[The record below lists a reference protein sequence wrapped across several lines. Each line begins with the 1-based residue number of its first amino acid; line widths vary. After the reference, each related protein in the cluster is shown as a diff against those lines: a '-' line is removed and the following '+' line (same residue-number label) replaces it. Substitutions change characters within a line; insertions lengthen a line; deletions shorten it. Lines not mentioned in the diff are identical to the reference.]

1 MSSVKRLGQAATESS
16 EDAGDIDIDMI
27 AYGWWNVL
35 LTLRLAKGKAVDDG
49 ESSGK
54 QTRLSG
60 KPSTFVVGVPKT
72 AVSFMLPNGVEVV
85 VDAKDVELIFG
96 FPNGGITFDRR
107 DRNTGIKY
115 LETIPLD
122 EEADINAMQTKAL
135 YVDRV
140 VHRSRCVPRAIP
152 RIKDWT
158 AKLLKERDEE
168 EMKEDDFGL
177 GRVTSQL
184 DGNELGGRL
193 DWMKKTLTPVE
204 SMTQSQFAHYSTT
217 EDWSESLKS
226 LLDAADEMDIIENK
240 DEYPSFSLGFDS
252 SQDDEA
258 CHRDS
263 ERQQETDNT
272 TNVVEDGDKENA
284 ADLGGDSLDFS
295 TGSDIGKE
303 VGVKEPVAIAQVG
316 TVVNEE
322 NALNVASAIA
332 RDIVSEVLDVA
343 VCSAVEAV
351 IELGDAAF
359 ETQIVTGGVDAGK
372 LPVRRDAEMNR
383 EESTYAEIQPAPAR
397 KLRLSTGRREG
408 STSTLS
414 DLNNLWLKSKDRVIY
429 SDDVV
434 EVTKLKFSSLNPH
447 EAVDAE
453 VIDSDNVV
461 ERRASWEKSE
471 VASTFC
477 DEIDGQ
483 FNDTGTFD
491 ITQYDL
497 TGVADVLDHVVSE
510 NSIPDRAKYG
520 RDLDLLRDY
529 LGFYLKSKGFD
540 KLSDFIIKERS
551 TRLLDLPWKTTQA
564 TNDSGVFMM
573 RHMETYMG
581 NPANL
586 MTMGLQGVSVRLLQI
601 LRGRYCKAMLLAPF
615 NDCRERFSS
624 YISHCINV
632 TPNFRTDY
640 ARQVN
645 GMLNMAPRNEQHN
658 QPTRKKSKLN

>member
-1 MSSVKRLGQAATESS
+1 MEVHQSTQKPNRLFVTTAAT
-16 EDAGDIDIDMI
+16 
-27 AYGWWNVL
+27 
-35 LTLRLAKGKAVDDG
+35 
-49 ESSGK
+49 
-54 QTRLSG
+54 
-60 KPSTFVVGVPKT
+60 
-72 AVSFMLPNGVEVV
+72 
-85 VDAKDVELIFG
+85 
-96 FPNGGITFDRR
+96 
-107 DRNTGIKY
+107 
-115 LETIPLD
+115 
-122 EEADINAMQTKAL
+122 
-135 YVDRV
+135 
-140 VHRSRCVPRAIP
+140 
-152 RIKDWT
+152 
-158 AKLLKERDEE
+158 
-168 EMKEDDFGL
+168 
-177 GRVTSQL
+177 
-184 DGNELGGRL
+184 
-193 DWMKKTLTPVE
+193 
-204 SMTQSQFAHYSTT
+204 
-217 EDWSESLKS
+217 
-226 LLDAADEMDIIENK
+226 
-240 DEYPSFSLGFDS
+240 
-252 SQDDEA
+252 
-258 CHRDS
+258 
-263 ERQQETDNT
+263 
-272 TNVVEDGDKENA
+272 
-284 ADLGGDSLDFS
+284 
-295 TGSDIGKE
+295 
-303 VGVKEPVAIAQVG
+303 
-316 TVVNEE
+316 
-322 NALNVASAIA
+322 
-332 RDIVSEVLDVA
+332 
-343 VCSAVEAV
+343 
-351 IELGDAAF
+351 
-359 ETQIVTGGVDAGK
+359 
-372 LPVRRDAEMNR
+372 
-383 EESTYAEIQPAPAR
+383 
-397 KLRLSTGRREG
+397 
-408 STSTLS
+408 
-414 DLNNLWLKSKDRVIY
+414 
-429 SDDVV
+429 
-434 EVTKLKFSSLNPH
+434 
-447 EAVDAE
+447 
-453 VIDSDNVV
+453 SDNVV